1 MESVHVQSTFEW
13 PFALAMFVQF
23 LIVFLG
29 SARLRKKDKSNYVY
43 VNYAFFAFFF
53 TLMGTKHSILDRFS
67 IYFEFAFPLSIP
79 LLYTCLR
86 ESFTSWWAL
95 NGRGEGEKQEKK
107 SAWLAA
113 GLLTVI
119 FCGGFAIHQ
128 YALMMDHHGV
138 IPYRTVLNQP
148 FYQEYLQ
155 QLKQDEQEFEEQI
168 LTEEQEPV
176 EQPIDE
182 PIKEPSIQ
190 QDEQSLSEKQEQ
202 QNSSDTSSQVTE
214 EIPSEIPEG
223 MPVEVFLE

>member
-1 MESVHVQSTFEW
+1 MAVCTGDVCSV
-13 PFALAMFVQF
+13 PDC
-23 LIVFLG
+23 ILG

-53 TLMGTKHSILDRFS
+53 TLMGTRHSILDRFS

-95 NGRGEGEKQEKK
+95 NGRGEGEKQKKK
-107 SAWLAA
+107 SAWFAA

-148 FYQEYLQ
+148 FIRNICSSSSRMSRS
-155 QLKQDEQEFEEQI
+155 LKSRF
-168 LTEEQEPV
+168 
-176 EQPIDE
+176 
-182 PIKEPSIQ
+182 
-190 QDEQSLSEKQEQ
+190 
-202 QNSSDTSSQVTE
+202 
-214 EIPSEIPEG
+214 
-223 MPVEVFLE
+223 